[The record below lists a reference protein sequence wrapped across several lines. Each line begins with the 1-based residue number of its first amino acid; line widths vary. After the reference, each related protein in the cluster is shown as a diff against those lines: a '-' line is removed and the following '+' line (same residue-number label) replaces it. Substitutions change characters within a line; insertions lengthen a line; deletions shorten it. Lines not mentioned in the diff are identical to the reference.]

1 MPTPNLGLDDIPQG
15 LVRFDTALETNFA
28 ILDAIHDGST
38 TDKVGLGS
46 KSKSQLTFRTNNV
59 ERFKYANNIFEMLA
73 GNTIQ
78 FSTFL
83 GTPKFGM
90 VRTNGVDLEFFD
102 GTQFLSLTAGAAG
115 GVQPSGIVEIGSTP
129 FFSTASAIKSHIR
142 PNSVTQ
148 VVDSATGSRTI
159 YTCPASKKAIVSGIF
174 HHPTA
179 TAVDY
184 HRVLNAGSDGLTN
197 LFASGVYNTNLF
209 TWASV
214 LAAGDFIVADSAG
227 SVAIAMSVVEFDDT
241 ELTELIDT
249 FKEDVGTSNVILHT
263 AATGKAAIW
272 SRYLN
277 VGNTLRHVIPGI
289 DRIFGY
295 NHTGG
300 AINMIVV
307 LNNGGGD
314 VDVASIS
321 IPANSLGVSFIPFA
335 VSLAPTNSL
344 RVRSSVANSLNVSGI
359 IQEIDVGV

>member
-1 MPTPNLGLDDIPQG
+1 MPTTNLGLGNITQG

-46 KSKSQLTFRTNNV
+46 KSKSQLTFRTAGV

-115 GVQPSGIVEIGSTP
+115 GVQPSGTIEIGSTP

-148 VVDSATGSRTI
+148 ILDSGTGSRTI

-174 HHPTA
+174 HHPVA
-179 TAVDY
+179 TFVDY

-197 LFASGVYNTNLF
+197 LFASGAYNTNLF
-209 TWASV
+209 TWGTV
-214 LAAGDFIVADSAG
+214 LAAGDFIVADAAS
-227 SVAIAMSVVEFDDT
+227 SVAITMSVVEFDDT
-241 ELTELIDT
+241 ELTDLTDL
-249 FKEDVGTSNVILHT
+249 FKEDIGTTSVTLHT
-263 AATGKAAIW
+263 AATGKGAIW

-277 VGNTLRHVIPGI
+277 VGNTLRHTIPGN

-307 LNNGGGD
+307 LNIGAGQI
-314 VDVASIS
+314 DVASIS
-321 IPANSLGVSFIPFA
+321 IPANSLGVSFIPYA
-335 VSLAPTNSL
+335 LSLKPTDAL
-344 RVRSSVANSLNVSGI
+344 LIRSSVANSLNVSGI